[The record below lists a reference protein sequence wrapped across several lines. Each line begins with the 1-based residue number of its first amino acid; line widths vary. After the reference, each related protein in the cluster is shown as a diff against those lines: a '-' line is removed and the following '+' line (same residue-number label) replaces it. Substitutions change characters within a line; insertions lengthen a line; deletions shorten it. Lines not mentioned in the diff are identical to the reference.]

1 MLAYFVVMARYV
13 VGLEPLGQLL
23 SSPQWEPP
31 LGWIPLVIAYGFVS
45 LGLVALVGGSAR
57 WIARREVATTPPSHP
72 DPLPDGSGA
81 RGRG

>member
-1 MLAYFVVMARYV
+1 VLAYFVVMARYV
-13 VGLEPLGQLL
+13 VGLEPLGHLL

-57 WIARREVATTPPSHP
+57 WIARREAATAPGSYP
-72 DPLPDGSGA
+72 DPVPEGAEARA
-81 RGRG
+81 RG